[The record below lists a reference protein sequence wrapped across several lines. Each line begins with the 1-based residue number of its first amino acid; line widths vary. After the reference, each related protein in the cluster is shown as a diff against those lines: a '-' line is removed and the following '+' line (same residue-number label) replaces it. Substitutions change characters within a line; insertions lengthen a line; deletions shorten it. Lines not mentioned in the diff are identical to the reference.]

1 MIQTIVD
8 LLRADA
14 TLTAILTGGIYNGE
28 VVGEVSRQFTADAYD
43 ANDELLPTLL
53 VAEETTVADE
63 GAIRNSANLYIMM
76 YFYDRHAYINT
87 KAARKRVYQ
96 ILHRTT
102 PVTTDNDKFYQVFHT
117 GDVAGTED
125 TAIGASLETSRYQAV
140 IQRARP

>member
-53 VAEETTVADE
+53 VAEETTVAENTLYD
-63 GAIRNSANLYIMM
+63 SANLYIMM
-76 YFYDRHAYINT
+76 YFYDRHAYVNT

-102 PVTTDNDKFYQVFHT
+102 PVTTDDDKFYQVFHT